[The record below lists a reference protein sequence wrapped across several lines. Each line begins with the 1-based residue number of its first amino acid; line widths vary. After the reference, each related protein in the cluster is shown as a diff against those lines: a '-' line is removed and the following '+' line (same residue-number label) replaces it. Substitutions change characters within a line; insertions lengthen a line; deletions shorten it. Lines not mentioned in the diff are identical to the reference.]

1 MVSVDRYKVRFVSKV
16 YTQTYGMD
24 YFETFSLV
32 ARLNYIR
39 IMFSIAFNM
48 ERPLFQLDVKNVFLY
63 RDLKE
68 KLYME
73 QPSGYIAQG
82 ENTVCR
88 LRKVNYELNQSPRAG
103 FEKFSIVI
111 SSIGF
116 AHCHLDYLVFVH
128 RTMSGSV
135 IRAVYVDD
143 ILLTGSDSVALA
155 EIKEYLK

>member
-48 ERPLFQLDVKNVFLY
+48 EWPLFQLDVKNIFLY

-68 KLYME
+68 NFYME
-73 QPSGYIAQG
+73 QPSRYIAQG
-82 ENTVCR
+82 ENIVCR

-116 AHCHLDYLVFVH
+116 AHCHSDHLVFVH

-135 IRAVYVDD
+135 IRVVYVDD
-143 ILLTGSDSVALA
+143 ILLSGSDSVALV